1 MLLLVLVVMMMA
13 YHDMDS
19 VTQGWVRGDVSDEY
33 VLVLYHGYGLVLSS
47 KLWWVMSMAMVVCG
61 IVDDG
66 KVWFGV
72 GGNDDG

>member
-1 MLLLVLVVMMMA
+1 MAFLMLLVVLVVMMMA

-47 KLWWVMSMAMVVCG
+47 KLW
-61 IVDDG
+61 
-66 KVWFGV
+66 
-72 GGNDDG
+72 